1 MGMDSKKTVIFID
14 IKDDEK
20 ILHVNKSIRRDKETL
35 YRLGIQDEYQ
45 KVIDLADNIIYG
57 SV

>member
-14 IKDDEK
+14 IKCDEK
-20 ILHVNKSIRRDKETL
+20 TLYVNKSIRRDKETL
-35 YRLGIQDEYQ
+35 YRLGFQDEYH

>member
-14 IKDDEK
+14 SKVDEK